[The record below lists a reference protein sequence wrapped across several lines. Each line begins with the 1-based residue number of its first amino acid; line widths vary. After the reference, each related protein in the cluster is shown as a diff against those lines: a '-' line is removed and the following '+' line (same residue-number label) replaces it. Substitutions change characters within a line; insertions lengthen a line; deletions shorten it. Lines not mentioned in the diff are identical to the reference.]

1 LKRQFI
7 KALAFIKNEIP
18 EMNIFQRKSDS
29 RFSTFEI
36 LIWWEKRRILY
47 NAIMFIVGILSFF
60 IGYITIPIIYI
71 FFAINLNIL
80 YTFSWIIEIVLK
92 YFNSNKSTQQY
103 VKWFSIL
110 FYLYSIIAVLSY
122 IIFPQL
128 LDWTL
133 IPYGL

>member
-1 LKRQFI
+1 
-7 KALAFIKNEIP
+7 
-18 EMNIFQRKSDS
+18 MNIFQRKSDS